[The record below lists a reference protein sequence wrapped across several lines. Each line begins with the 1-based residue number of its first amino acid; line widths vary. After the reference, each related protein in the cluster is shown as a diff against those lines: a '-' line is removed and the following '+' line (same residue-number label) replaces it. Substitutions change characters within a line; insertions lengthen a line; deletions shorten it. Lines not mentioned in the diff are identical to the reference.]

1 MTDSQII
8 QYYTDL
14 YEKGQGSLSGL
25 WYNIQTSL
33 INLRAKEQRLQV
45 QEERFQAQE
54 RKIQEQAA
62 KIQEQERQ
70 IKNQEFTFQEYKR
83 DFDIYYQHIIEKEAE
98 SCEYEKKETALRAEI
113 SDLKDELDSLKAE
126 GVGIEEDV
134 KTETDTWIEKPETY
148 HHGNNINKNASL
160 VPATFPG
167 NGNVVEWTDA
177 VDWAKYETIGKEAKG
192 FTLSKV
198 TLRISNTNRY
208 EERIKVWF
216 HSEIDE
222 DKIGYEGKRVK
233 RCRINKHIG
242 SSLYILQ

>member
-14 YEKGQGSLSGL
+14 YEKGQCTLSGL

-33 INLRAKEQRLQV
+33 INLQAKEQRLQV
-45 QEERFQAQE
+45 LEKRNQE
-54 RKIQEQAA
+54 AA
-62 KIQEQERQ
+62 ARIREQE
-70 IKNQEFTFQEYKR
+70 K
-83 DFDIYYQHIIEKEAE
+83 DINIYHQHIIEKEAE
-98 SCEYEKKETALRAEI
+98 SCEYEKKEIALRAEI

-134 KTETDTWIEKPETY
+134 TSETDTWIEKPETY

-167 NGNVVEWTDA
+167 TGDIVEWTDA
-177 VDWAKYETIGKEAKG
+177 VDWAKSETIGKKAKG

-198 TLRISNTNRY
+198 ILRVSNTNRY